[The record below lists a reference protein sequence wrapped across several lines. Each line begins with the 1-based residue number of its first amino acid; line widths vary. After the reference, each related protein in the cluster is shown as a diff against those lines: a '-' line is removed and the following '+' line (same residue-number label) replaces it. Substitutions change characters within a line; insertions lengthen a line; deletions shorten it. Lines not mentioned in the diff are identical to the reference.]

1 MDTRVKPAYDIPNA
15 KQPPTKKGN
24 NMSNNS
30 KMLADKVIVVTGAG
44 RGIGRAIAL
53 LAASEGAKV
62 VVNDPGVAADG
73 SGTDAAPAEQVVE
86 EIRKAGGTAVAN
98 FDSVAEA
105 LAAANIVKT
114 ATDTYGRLDGV
125 VNNAG
130 ILRDAIF
137 HRMSVDAFEQVIK
150 VHLMG
155 SFYVSHAAARLFKE
169 QESGS
174 FVHFTSTS
182 GLIGNFGQANYAAAK
197 LGIVGLSKSIA
208 LDMSRFHVRSNC
220 ISPFAWSRLIG
231 TIPTETP
238 EEKARVE
245 RMQQMGPEKIA
256 ALAVYLLGDAAKDV
270 TGQIFAV
277 RMNEIFLMGQSR
289 PLRSIHRGEGWT
301 PQTIAEHGMP
311 ALKSSFYKLDRSADI
326 FSWDAV

>member
-1 MDTRVKPAYDIPNA
+1 LSRGSILNA
-15 KQPPTKKGN
+15 NSGTKA
-24 NMSNNS
+24 MASNS
-30 KMLADKVIVVTGAG
+30 LQDKVVIVTGAG
-44 RGIGRAIAL
+44 RGIGREIAL
-53 LAASEGAKV
+53 LAAREGAKV
-62 VVNDPGVAADG
+62 VVNDPGVASDG

-86 EIRKAGGTAVAN
+86 EIRKAGGIAVAN
-98 FDSVAEA
+98 FESVAEA
-105 LAAANIVKT
+105 VPASKIVKQ
-114 ATDTYGRLDGV
+114 AIDTYGKLDGV

-137 HRMSVDAFEQVIK
+137 HRMSIDAFEQVIK

-155 SFYVSHAAARLFKE
+155 SFYVSHAAARLFRE
-169 QESGS
+169 QESGA

-208 LDMSRFHVRSNC
+208 LDMQRFNVRSNC
-220 ISPFAWSRLIG
+220 VSPFAWSRLIG
-231 TIPTETP
+231 TIPTETE
-238 EEKARVE
+238 EEKARVA

-256 ALAVYLLGDAAKDV
+256 PLSVYLLGDAAKDV

-289 PLRSIHRGEGWT
+289 PLRSIHRDGGWT
-301 PQTIAEHGMP
+301 PESIANHGMP
-311 ALKSSFYKLDRSADI
+311 ALQSSFYDLDRSADI
-326 FSWDAV
+326 FCWDAI